1 MKSNVRKTKETI
13 QKKIRKKNG
22 KHFCVLKRNFESSCL
37 VACNPRYLQDA
48 AAAVQLLLLKLLLLF
63 FFIIF
68 VFFFFLF
75 YFISLNV
82 ELLIE
87 ACSTTS

>member
-63 FFIIF
+63 FYYFC
-68 VFFFFLF
+68 FFFFFVLF
-75 YFISLNV
+75 YKFKCRASY
-82 ELLIE
+82 
-87 ACSTTS
+87 